1 MDITP
6 SQLRGQYQRAVEE
19 WPFVHGIEAELGLP
33 PFLLFAIGSK
43 ETNLRNIEGDF
54 DQRPGEDF
62 PRFHGFGVI
71 QRDLQHGIP
80 DGWMDDVEGQFRWGA
95 EHLVAKIERTGS
107 LSRGVVAYN
116 GSGPR
121 AEAYGVDVLG
131 RQEFLAANFPVPVTK
146 RPQEVTMLIISFD
159 GRAFLLSGGVR
170 TQIESPDQID
180 QLKAAGVPE
189 VQGNHRWVAAFPVG
203 APA

>member
-1 MDITP
+1 VDITP

-19 WPFVHGIEAELGLP
+19 WPFVHGIEAEFGLP

-54 DQRPGEDF
+54 DQRAGEDS
-62 PRFHGFGVI
+62 PRNHGFGVI

-80 DGWMDDVEGQFRWGA
+80 DGWMDDVEGQFRWAA
-95 EHLVAKIERTGS
+95 ELLVSKIERTGS
-107 LSRGVVAYN
+107 LAGGVVAYN
-116 GSGPR
+116 GSGSR
-121 AEAYGVDVLG
+121 AEAYGVDVLE
-131 RQEFLAANFPVPVTK
+131 RREFLAATFPVPVTK
-146 RPQEVTMLIISFD
+146 RPQEVTMLIISFN
-159 GRAFLLSGGVR
+159 GHCYLLSGGVR
-170 TQIESPDQID
+170 TQIDRPEQID

-189 VQGNHRWVAAFPVG
+189 VQGDHRWAAAFPVG